1 MRVTDTA
8 AQIILSL
15 YKVNAPAT
23 LKQIIP
29 HLSVKG
35 IIDFILTSN
44 TPPMLCKCSAKYRH
58 KYTDHVPPATT
69 DEVPA
74 VRNSPGPSRQ
84 SPVKP
89 ILGLARQ
96 LSLLWPQRATSPS
109 KYDKFSKVPPINV
122 NVAPGSPSR
131 NKNREV
137 SFQIREVS
145 VALLTDLYVFRVLY
159 LDSPTH

>member
-1 MRVTDTA
+1 MTLFDL
-8 AQIILSL
+8 QIILSL

-44 TPPMLCKCSAKYRH
+44 SPPMLCTYRSKYS
-58 KYTDHVPPATT
+58 HVDTHRVPATA

-145 VALLTDLYVFRVLY
+145 VALLTDLYVLPLLFLAR
-159 LDSPTH
+159 D

>member
-1 MRVTDTA
+1 M
-8 AQIILSL
+8 
-15 YKVNAPAT
+15 
-23 LKQIIP
+23 
-29 HLSVKG
+29 
-35 IIDFILTSN
+35 
-44 TPPMLCKCSAKYRH
+44 
-58 KYTDHVPPATT
+58 
-69 DEVPA
+69 
-74 VRNSPGPSRQ
+74 RNSPGPSRQ

-109 KYDKFSKVPPINV
+109 KYDKFNKVPPINV

-145 VALLTDLYVFRVLY
+145 VALLTDLYVLLRLY
-159 LDSPTH
+159 LAHRLTTLPCSATENIVPLLSHVHIIFNYAILRMDSNEAHNLSRLLYVILIAIKRTFKADKKLAGMY